1 MSSVSE
7 LYQSVILDHNKTP
20 RNYGHLDSES
30 ARHAKGHN
38 PLCGDQVT
46 VWLELEGDVV
56 KEVRFEGQGCAISRA
71 SASLMTIAV
80 KGKTVAEVER
90 LFSDFHGLVTGEAS
104 PRDGGSAAGA
114 AEGVRERGAVS
125 RAGEVREPGVAHNEE
140 GAGRDSVK
148 RKRSCVKGNRDSG
161 TSHDLFKELF
171 KCRIPK

>member
-46 VWLELEGDVV
+46 VWLEHEGDVV

-71 SASLMTIAV
+71 SASLMTVAV

-104 PRDGGSAAGA
+104 PEMEAALPA
-114 AEGVRERGAVS
+114 RLKVFANVAQFPVR
-125 RAGEVREPGVAHNEE
+125 
-140 GAGRDSVK
+140 VK
-148 RKRSCVKGNRDSG
+148 CASLAWHTMKKALDE
-161 TSHDLFKELF
+161 TA
-171 KCRIPK
+171 

>member
-46 VWLELEGDVV
+46 VWLELDGDVV

-71 SASLMTIAV
+71 SASLMTVAV
-80 KGKTVAEVER
+80 KGKTVAEVEQ

-104 PRDGGSAAGA
+104 PETEAALPA
-114 AEGVRERGAVS
+114 RLKVFATVAQFPVR
-125 RAGEVREPGVAHNEE
+125 
-140 GAGRDSVK
+140 VK
-148 RKRSCVKGNRDSG
+148 CASLAWHTMKKALDE
-161 TSHDLFKELF
+161 TA
-171 KCRIPK
+171 